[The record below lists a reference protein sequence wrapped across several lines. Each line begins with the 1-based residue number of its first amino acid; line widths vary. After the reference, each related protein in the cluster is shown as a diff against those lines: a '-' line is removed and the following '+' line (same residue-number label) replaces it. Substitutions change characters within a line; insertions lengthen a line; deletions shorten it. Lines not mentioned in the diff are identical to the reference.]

1 MELRLRERR
10 DRLIAMKIVK
20 SSRSDDGP
28 DLPQNQKLPL
38 PVGGHLPGRMHEQ
51 AAIRQDD
58 YMTPKAAS
66 SAAARAASSRA
77 IRSGRETR
85 TNTVPAASARVATA
99 AR

>member
-51 AAIRQDD
+51 AAIQQDD
-58 YMTPKAAS
+58 YRHAPEES
-66 SAAARAASSRA
+66 GDAR
-77 IRSGRETR
+77 
-85 TNTVPAASARVATA
+85 PAPRRCLSDMFLPESPAVS
-99 AR
+99 